1 MTNRD
6 LIKYLMDYPLD
17 AQVHL
22 NLDATLQ
29 DNNVYAVETNSFG
42 DIYISNST
50 ICPLI

>member
-1 MTNRD
+1 MTNRQ

-17 AQVHL
+17 ATVHL
-22 NLDATLQ
+22 NLDDELKDT
-29 DNNVYAVETNSFG
+29 NVYAVEADSFG

>member
-1 MTNRD
+1 
-6 LIKYLMDYPLD
+6 MDYPLD
-17 AQVHL
+17 ATVHL
-22 NLDATLQ
+22 NLDDELK